1 MKNFKEIR
9 KMIGY
14 SEQGILS
21 KDILKN
27 NKLNVSLF
35 CMAKGTEISE
45 HTSTKQGFVYVIEGK
60 GVFNLEGENI
70 EMKPSVLIFME
81 ENAVH
86 SLKADENT
94 SFLLFLFD

>member
-1 MKNFKEIR
+1 MENFKEIR
-9 KMIGY
+9 KMIEY

-27 NKLNVSLF
+27 KKLNVSLF
-35 CMAKGTEISE
+35 CMAKGSEISE
-45 HTSTKQGFVYVIEGK
+45 HTSKKQGFVYVIEGK
-60 GVFNLEGENI
+60 GIFNLEGEDI

-94 SFLLFLFD
+94 SFLLFLYD